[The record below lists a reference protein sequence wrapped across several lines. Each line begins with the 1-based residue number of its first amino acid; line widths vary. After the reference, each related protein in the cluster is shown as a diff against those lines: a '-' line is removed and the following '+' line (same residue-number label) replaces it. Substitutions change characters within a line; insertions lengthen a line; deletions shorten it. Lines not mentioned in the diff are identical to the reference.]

1 MSFFQY
7 IPLFAAVANLILTI
21 LVVCRDPRPVLHRV
35 FGVFGLSLTIWNLGT
50 FCMFRVNN
58 AASALFY
65 ARFLQFGVIFIP
77 ITLFHLSLLIG
88 QVRTGPIIRWLY
100 ALAICLALSNFT
112 GLFIAG
118 VRDFGYAYYSIAGP
132 GFWIFSLTLILLLV
146 SVPILIAKRRQ
157 LPLLHKRRLTPLIIA
172 QSALIAFGCNDVIPI
187 LGIDYYPFTQIQVY
201 PLGSLAAVFY
211 GLIVGYSVLQHQLLD
226 VQVTLGRAAAHLVRL
241 TFLFA
246 IGITLLLL
254 ASILA
259 RNQFTPVS
267 FLCSLTVLLL
277 SSLIASFFF
286 PRIFGGGGEALERR
300 LLGDR
305 FEYHVQVRGFISSM
319 QKYTDHEMLLNDL
332 EHLLVHVIGVASYQ
346 ILMLDEASRAF
357 SLFRSFPQRPSGD
370 PSEIQIESPIF
381 RLFAKSKAE
390 YIALNTVYVSPI
402 ENVVEREARGVM
414 RRFDAEF
421 CFPFFADLA
430 PFGLLLI
437 GVKSTGDPYTATDV
451 NLLVALVKNLSLFL
465 NQARLKDQIMLAQE
479 LDLLGRMSRGMA
491 HDLNNLLT
499 PMWTL
504 LQLANEGTPLELLRD
519 ELLPLAT
526 RNIETMRTY
535 IREALFFSKN
545 LRPNFQLGRM
555 DMVVAQAVELASQ
568 QLRRKDIKTLVDM
581 SPDTLLEMDAVLI
594 QRLIVNLLSNAI
606 DASSPGAHVH
616 LYLSRMPKA
625 PGSREW
631 LRLAI
636 IDEGEG
642 IAEENLARIF
652 TPYFT
657 TKDRGDENRG
667 FGLGLSICRRI
678 VNLHGGNLSVASKPK
693 KGTTVNVD
701 LPLSQSSPTIPL
713 VTASAK

>member
-7 IPLFAAVANLILTI
+7 IPLFAAVANFTLTL
-21 LVVCRDPRPVLHRV
+21 LVVLRDPKPVLHRV

-58 AASALFY
+58 ASSALFF

-77 ITLFHLSLLIG
+77 ITLFHLSLLIA
-88 QVRTGPIIRWLY
+88 QVPTKGLIIRSLY
-100 ALAICLALSNFT
+100 ILGALLALSNFT
-112 GLFIAG
+112 SLFIAG

-157 LPLLHKRRLTPLIIA
+157 LPLLHKRRLTPLILA
-172 QSALIAFGCNDVIPI
+172 QTALIVFGCNDVIPI
-187 LGIDYYPFTQIQVY
+187 VGIDYYPFTTVQVY
-201 PLGSLAAVFY
+201 PVGSLAAVFY
-211 GLIVGYSVLQHQLLD
+211 GIIVGYSVLQHQLLD
-226 VQVTLGRAAAHLVRL
+226 VQVSLGRAAAHLVRL

-254 ASILA
+254 ASVLA
-259 RNQFTPVS
+259 HNQFTPIS
-267 FLCSLTVLLL
+267 FLCSLGVLLS

-286 PRIFGGGGEALERR
+286 PRIFGGGGEVLERR

-305 FEYHVQVRGFISSM
+305 FEYHVQVRSFIASM
-319 QKYTDHEMLLNDL
+319 QKYTDNDTLLTDL
-332 EHLLVHVIGVASYQ
+332 EHLLVHVVGVSSYQ

-357 SLFRSFPQRPSGD
+357 SLFRSFPGAASGN
-370 PSEIQIESPIF
+370 PAEIQLDSPIF
-381 RLFAKSKAE
+381 RLFAKSKVE

-402 ENVVEREARGVM
+402 ENVVEREARAVM
-414 RRFDAEF
+414 RRFNAEF

-430 PFGLLLI
+430 PFGLLLM
-437 GVKSTGDPYTATDV
+437 GAKSTGDPYTATDI

-545 LRPNFQLGRM
+545 LRPNFQLGRL
-555 DMVVAQAVELASQ
+555 DMVVAQAVELSSQ
-568 QLRRKDIKTLVDM
+568 QLRRKEIKTLVDM
-581 SPDTLLEMDAVLI
+581 SPDTLLEMDQVLI
-594 QRLIVNLLSNAI
+594 QRVIVNLLSNAI
-606 DASSPGAHVH
+606 DASPPKAQLH
-616 LYLSRMPKA
+616 LYLARMPKVA
-625 PGSREW
+625 GGRDW
-631 LRLAI
+631 LRLSV

-642 IAEENLARIF
+642 IEEENLARIF

-678 VNLHGGNLSVASKPK
+678 VNLHCGNLNVASKPK

-701 LPLSQSSPTIPL
+701 LPTSQSSPAPSFAA
-713 VTASAK
+713 ASK